1 MEELKLRQAKFLK
14 SLSAPEQSIRLAN
27 NSTDLGLQNTL
38 VASNIKHFEM
48 CYESAWKFLQILL
61 STKYDLKIDSPKKI
75 FRELFALG
83 LVDNYI
89 TTELLNISEARN
101 ATVHD
106 YDEETAYESYSRIA
120 SYYEILKT
128 ISIIL
133 N

>member
-1 MEELKLRQAKFLK
+1 VEELKLRQAKFLK
-14 SLSAPEQSIRLAN
+14 SLSALEQSIQLSNDPA
-27 NSTDLGLQNTL
+27 SPILQNIL

-61 STKYDLKIDSPKKI
+61 RTKYDLKIDSPKKI

-83 LVDNYI
+83 LIDNYI

-106 YDEETAYESYSRIA
+106 YDEETAYESYSRI
-120 SYYEILKT
+120 T
-128 ISIIL
+128 
-133 N
+133 